1 MKTERYGLSI
11 LLTLVLVSPGCAVY
25 MAANQPDKKDV
36 SVLQE
41 GTYRGRVLAELG
53 QPVSTEE
60 REGRRVDY
68 FNFVQGYSDGA
79 KAGRAVF
86 HAAADVVTLGLWE
99 VLGTPIEAVA
109 DGKQVQVEVLYDKDD
124 KVKEVRALKEEG
136 GSEEPEA
143 EQTAGW

>member
-1 MKTERYGLSI
+1 MKTGRYALSVF
-11 LLTLVLVSPGCAVY
+11 LALVLVSPGCAVY

-41 GTYRGRVLAELG
+41 GTHRGRVLAELG
-53 QPVSTEE
+53 QPVSSEQ
-60 REGRRVDY
+60 RGGRRVDY
-68 FNFVQGYSDGA
+68 FSFVQGYSDGA

-109 DGKQVQVEVLYDKDD
+109 DGKEVQVEVLYDNDD
-124 KVKEVRALKEEG
+124 NVEQVKALNGVEKPEET
-136 GSEEPEA
+136 A
-143 EQTAGW
+143 QTAEW